1 MNFLPLLDSYPALA
15 HLGQKAEDLI
25 RDRHYRESV
34 QTMRQFAEGALIT
47 VLNQRSSLGEMMHN
61 PLFFQLADSKTI
73 ESFRR
78 IRALGN
84 EASHFVMEEEDSNH
98 YAVRTESDAIQ
109 CLKYGHHIAAW
120 LMSLKDLRYSYPSFT
135 AEGLIQEITD
145 SNKKRGCCKSL
156 SERRLP
162 TALFVFKN

>member
-73 ESFRR
+73 ESFVS
-78 IRALGN
+78 IL
-84 EASHFVMEEEDSNH
+84 
-98 YAVRTESDAIQ
+98 
-109 CLKYGHHIAAW
+109 
-120 LMSLKDLRYSYPSFT
+120 SL
-135 AEGLIQEITD
+135 
-145 SNKKRGCCKSL
+145 
-156 SERRLP
+156 
-162 TALFVFKN
+162 VFKTRPATVS